1 MIEQRAAE
9 LLALDGRARIDL
21 SPHLLIEPG
30 EDVRDHA
37 GLGNHPVI
45 GVNFPRFRD
54 GRGYSTARILRE
66 AGFAGDVRAIGD
78 VTIDQM
84 VFLNRTG
91 FSSVQPANA
100 IAPAAVAAALAR
112 FPAVY
117 QRGADAGQPLWAR
130 RHATGASGTEGAAG
144 QRWRPGDADALNR
157 RYANRAEAA
166 LATVLTDPAF
176 GKVALVSSFGAESAV
191 LLHMASQIRA
201 DVPVLFVDTGWLFAE
216 TLAYA
221 EALCL
226 RLQLSDVRWLK
237 PDPLVLAAADRK
249 RLRWSYDPDGCCQIR
264 KVQPLEAGLAGHD
277 LWISGRKRHQNG
289 VRATLDLFESAG
301 GRLKLNPL
309 AGWTAAQLAAYAVTH
324 ALPPHPLVAE
334 GYPSIGCSP
343 CTSKVRPGEDPRAG
357 RWRGWEKSE
366 CGIHAGQPEDGRN
379 EPVF

>member
-1 MIEQRAAE
+1 MTE

-21 SPHLLIEPG
+21 PPQLLIDPG

-45 GVNFPRFRD
+45 GVNFPKFRD

-66 AGFAGDVRAIGD
+66 TGFGGDIRAIGD
-78 VTIDQM
+78 ITIDQM
-84 VFLNRTG
+84 RFLNRTG
-91 FSSVQPANA
+91 FSSVLPAKA
-100 IAPAAVAAALAR
+100 IAPAAVAAALSR

-117 QRGADAGQPLWAR
+117 QRAADAGQPLWAR
-130 RHATGASGTEGAAG
+130 RQAPGHHWQPDDAG
-144 QRWRPGDADALNR
+144 ELNR
-157 RYANRAEAA
+157 RYAGRAQQA
-166 LATVLTDPAF
+166 LADVLASPAF

-191 LLHMASQIRA
+191 LLHLASHIRP

-221 EALCL
+221 EALCARL
-226 RLQLSDVRWLK
+226 RLTNVQWLK
-237 PDPLVLAAADRK
+237 PDPLALATADPK
-249 RLRWSYDPDGCCQIR
+249 RLRWSYDPDGCCHIR
-264 KVQPLEAGLAGHD
+264 KVQPLEAGLTGYD

-289 VRATLDLFESAG
+289 VRASLDMFEAAG

-309 AGWTAAQLAAYAVTH
+309 AGWTAAQLAAYAATH
-324 ALPPHPLVAE
+324 ALPPHPLVAQ

-357 RWRGWEKSE
+357 RWRGWDKSE
-366 CGIHAGQPEDGRN
+366 CGIHSGQPEDGRN